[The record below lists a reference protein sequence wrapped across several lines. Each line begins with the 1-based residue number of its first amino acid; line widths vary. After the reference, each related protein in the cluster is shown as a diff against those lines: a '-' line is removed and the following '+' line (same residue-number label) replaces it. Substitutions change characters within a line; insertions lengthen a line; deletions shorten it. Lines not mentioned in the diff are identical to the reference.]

1 MPMDEWISLN
11 EAAHIWLSAFEGLPP
26 ADGWKTGQD
35 DMSGLAAENL
45 NADFHKAVAMTN
57 LPLKGIIKAKHGQ
70 VPTGPHVDIPAT
82 YFRYSRD
89 FRPRLNSIESD
100 NAEQDQTTFEA
111 SPLVDE
117 HNPDWVEVLVHRD
130 KITRWIKS
138 SLRGTLLT
146 ELKNGRI
153 KKDEAVVIAEARGVN
168 LLTNPNPSEY
178 DPLLEIGWTLA
189 MAVAWIATRD
199 IDIVRDQMNSWR
211 TAKEYLKTSKVL
223 DDDTQKEMEVW
234 NVESSEKASL
244 MLLAYEE
251 FQSDDA
257 RLASDSSKP
266 LVSEYHTAIKDLWL
280 KLGNGELV
288 ARATVEGHIGQ
299 VIEQD
304 RWQYLEN
311 NVADFGQEYVCYKDH
326 QNGGKKWF
334 DVIVPLKEMLR
345 IWPDTAN
352 TVITEFIS
360 VLPKVASNIQKQP
373 PQSADTLADE
383 MLNSMRANV
392 DEPSRLDKGQ
402 LEAAYIERVKK
413 WPKGPATSSPKDDL
427 EFLRSLKPEIPRER
441 MREIRKAHAPK
452 AWKRLGRR
460 PKHLSH
466 KD

>member
-1 MPMDEWISLN
+1 MPMNEWVSLN

-111 SPLVDE
+111 SPLADE

-130 KITRWIKS
+130 KFTRWIKS

-304 RWQYLEN
+304 RWQYLEH

-334 DVIVPLKEMLR
+334 DVTVPREDVLS
-345 IWPDTAN
+345 IWSIKPN
-352 TVITEFIS
+352 TNNIS
-360 VLPKVASNIQKQP
+360 
-373 PQSADTLADE
+373 
-383 MLNSMRANV
+383 
-392 DEPSRLDKGQ
+392 
-402 LEAAYIERVKK
+402 
-413 WPKGPATSSPKDDL
+413 ATSPL
-427 EFLRSLKPEIPRER
+427 QN
-441 MREIRKAHAPK
+441 
-452 AWKRLGRR
+452 KRLANRPVADGELHRWFKQYKVQSGALTRDAIEQAGKDKFRETITTTRLRNLYRDCVPHGGNKRGRKSAKVNSAGSEL
-460 PKHLSH
+460 PELPE
-466 KD
+466 